1 MLDTLSNLLKIQE
14 KDMQMLRLLG
24 LKTERLKELEG
35 LKSAKEALEK
45 EQRIKS
51 DELLEVKSSIK
62 LKEIE
67 LLEVKE
73 KIAEAEKKQEVVKKV
88 EEFNALSQE
97 IAQKERERNQ
107 IEHRITDDNENLSL
121 LEEAFEKLQE
131 SVTAAQKSFTEVA
144 KEVEEAI
151 SQINKE
157 GRKIKVDR
165 DAMLSSVSPQDL
177 KVYKRLLNNKRTA
190 VIVPIEDRTCMG
202 CHIMVTAQH
211 ENLVRRAE
219 KVIFC
224 EHCSRIHYL
233 PEEQTAQVVE
243 SGKKRRRKKALT

>member
-24 LKTERLKELEG
+24 LKSERLKELGG
-35 LKSAKEALEK
+35 LKSTKETLEK

-67 LLEVKE
+67 HLEVKE
-73 KIAEAEKKQEVVKKV
+73 KIAEAEKKQEIVKKV

-131 SVTAAQKSFTEVA
+131 SVEIAQKNFSEVA
-144 KEVEEAI
+144 NEVQEAI
-151 SQINKE
+151 SHINEE
-157 GRKIKVDR
+157 GQKIKVDR
-165 DAMLSSVSPQDL
+165 DALLNTVAPEDL

-233 PEEQTAQVVE
+233 PEADVVQVE
-243 SGKKRRRKKALT
+243 DSGKKRRRKKALT